1 MKYLDQYKSYFSV
14 LLNDVIPFHK
24 KKNGEP
30 FKMNNGQRGV
40 LLTRKN
46 DDDFIVM
53 VEEEAFKSSKGVSET
68 LPKLEFVQE
77 TYIQLKGITS
87 EKDMV
92 KKVQFA
98 EIDLMDKKQ
107 IAIRYI
113 DFETDTVI
121 VPFIQPLYQTLTHY
135 YPGTKEILDVE
146 KIHVDDIH
154 VDDIPIDY
162 LITDNEIIILS
173 IQDFQARRFEEVKK
187 VLEFNTIDKF
197 KEFIYSPE
205 EKNPVLKKQ
214 IDFDSL
220 NKYGVKYLY
229 HITHISNLDNINK
242 YGLLSHNNAHNRK
255 LVNEDISDS
264 IVNNRRNRKEPI
276 YGKSLH
282 DYVPF
287 YFNPKNPML
296 YKRLLTMENEIVIMR
311 INLNSIYNKKFL
323 FTDGNAASKKS
334 TIFSR
339 LENLEK
345 LDWACINAGYWDDY
359 PDGKRKKCSEIL
371 IYDLVEVNYIDSIC
385 FNNHLTKGKISE
397 LFKETEIDLKIDS
410 GLFF

>member
-1 MKYLDQYKSYFSV
+1 V
-14 LLNDVIPFHK
+14 LLNDVVPFHK

-30 FKMNNGQRGV
+30 FEMNGKKGV

-46 DDDFIVM
+46 DDNFMVLVAQKDFTPIKD
-53 VEEEAFKSSKGVSET
+53 ACET
-68 LPKLEFVQE
+68 LPEIKFNKE

-87 EKDMV
+87 VKDMV
-92 KKVQFA
+92 KRVQFT
-98 EIDLMDKKQ
+98 EIDLMDKKR
-107 IAIRYI
+107 IAIKYI
-113 DFETDTVI
+113 DFETDTI
-121 VPFIQPLYQTLTHY
+121 IAPFIQPLYQTLTHY
-135 YPGTKEILDVE
+135 YPGTKEILDE
-146 KIHVDDIH
+146 EQIHVDDIH
-154 VDDIPIDY
+154 VDDIPLDY
-162 LITDNEIIILS
+162 MITDNEIVILD
-173 IQDFQARRFEEVKK
+173 IEDFHSRRFEEVKK
-187 VLEFNTIDKF
+187 VLEFDTIDKF
-197 KEFIYSPE
+197 KDFINSPE
-205 EKNPVLKKQ
+205 EKDPPLEQKL
-214 IDFDSL
+214 DFDSL
-220 NKYGVKYLY
+220 NKYGIKYLY
-229 HITHISNLDNINK
+229 HMTHISNLYNIIK
-242 YGLLSHNNAHNRK
+242 YGLLSHNNAHQRK
-255 LVNEDISDS
+255 LVNEDISDFG
-264 IVNNRRNRKEPI
+264 VNKLRNRQEPI
-276 YGKSLH
+276 YGNNLH

-296 YKRLLTMENEIVIMR
+296 YKRLLTMGDEISILR
-311 INLNSIYNKKFL
+311 INLEAMAQNKFL